1 MNFHK
6 EKDFDGKNIRKG
18 ISLYKRLSENYVGLT
33 AEKTIKV
40 VSCDTGEEVFV
51 SDKLSNM
58 CGATYNEKTKKLL
71 AYNTSGYAYLYQL
84 SDGKRLL
91 PKIYLKEPDVWPEQ
105 IIWEEDFCWYPS
117 YRKGIYRLNTR
128 TGEVE
133 LVVKIKGE
141 NVTHII
147 QDKNN
152 MLVFTRPKTK
162 NIYEPR
168 EKVIKYSYRIEKDG
182 ELKYQYRKQ
191 EEDYCNI
198 CFIIEDVDRRKIIVA
213 TSKEK
218 RIEGDTLLY
227 CSDGHLLNIPVN
239 SRWKQGEW
247 WYNRELQISVQ
258 DNRMIY
264 VDEHGYLCI
273 TELYTEKIVKR
284 ERAGKYIYDILYIP
298 AKGVFILADDGVY
311 EVIGI

>member
-1 MNFHK
+1 MRRRILMEKISEREFHY
-6 EKDFDGKNIRKG
+6 I
-18 ISLYKRLSENYVGLT
+18 KRLSENYVGLT

-71 AYNTSGYAYLYQL
+71 VYNTSGYAYLYQL

-168 EKVIKYSYRIEKDG
+168 EKVIRYSYRIEKDG

-264 VDEHGYLCI
+264 VDEYGYLCI

>member
-1 MNFHK
+1 MKKISEREFHY
-6 EKDFDGKNIRKG
+6 I
-18 ISLYKRLSENYVGLT
+18 KRLSENYVGLT

-71 AYNTSGYAYLYQL
+71 AYNTLGYAYLYQL

>member
-1 MNFHK
+1 MEKISQKEFHS
-6 EKDFDGKNIRKG
+6 I
-18 ISLYKRLSENYVGLT
+18 KRLSKNYIGLT

-71 AYNTSGYAYLYQL
+71 VYNTSGYAYLYQL

-168 EKVIKYSYRIEKDG
+168 EKVIRYSYRIEKDG

>member
-1 MNFHK
+1 MEKISEREFHY
-6 EKDFDGKNIRKG
+6 I
-18 ISLYKRLSENYVGLT
+18 KRLSENYVGLT

-264 VDEHGYLCI
+264 VDDHGYLCI

>member
-1 MNFHK
+1 MEKISEREFHY
-6 EKDFDGKNIRKG
+6 I
-18 ISLYKRLSENYVGLT
+18 KRLSENYVGLT
-33 AEKTIKV
+33 AEKTINV
-40 VSCDTGEEVFV
+40 VSCNTGKEVFV

>member
-1 MNFHK
+1 MEKISEREFHY
-6 EKDFDGKNIRKG
+6 I
-18 ISLYKRLSENYVGLT
+18 KRLSENYVGLT

-128 TGEVE
+128 TGELE

>member
-1 MNFHK
+1 MEKISEREFHY
-6 EKDFDGKNIRKG
+6 I
-18 ISLYKRLSENYVGLT
+18 KRLSENYVGLT

-218 RIEGDTLLY
+218 RIEGVTLLY

>member
-1 MNFHK
+1 MEKISEREFHY
-6 EKDFDGKNIRKG
+6 I
-18 ISLYKRLSENYVGLT
+18 KRLSENYVGLT

-247 WYNRELQISVQ
+247 LYNRELQISVQ

>member
-1 MNFHK
+1 MEKISEREFHY
-6 EKDFDGKNIRKG
+6 I
-18 ISLYKRLSENYVGLT
+18 KRLSENYVGLT

-71 AYNTSGYAYLYQL
+71 AYNTSGYSYLYQL

>member
-1 MNFHK
+1 MEKISEREFHY
-6 EKDFDGKNIRKG
+6 I
-18 ISLYKRLSENYVGLT
+18 KRLSENYVGLT

-152 MLVFTRPKTK
+152 MLVFTSPKTK

>member
-1 MNFHK
+1 MEKISEREFHY
-6 EKDFDGKNIRKG
+6 I
-18 ISLYKRLSENYVGLT
+18 KRLSENYVGLT

-117 YRKGIYRLNTR
+117 YRKGIYRLNAR

>member
-1 MNFHK
+1 MEKISEREFHY
-6 EKDFDGKNIRKG
+6 I
-18 ISLYKRLSENYVGLT
+18 KRLSENYVGLT
-33 AEKTIKV
+33 AEETIKV

>member
-1 MNFHK
+1 MEKISEREFHY
-6 EKDFDGKNIRKG
+6 I
-18 ISLYKRLSENYVGLT
+18 KRLSENYVGLT

-91 PKIYLKEPDVWPEQ
+91 PKIYLKEPDVWPEK

>member
-1 MNFHK
+1 MEKISEREFHY
-6 EKDFDGKNIRKG
+6 I
-18 ISLYKRLSENYVGLT
+18 KRLSENYVGLT

-84 SDGKRLL
+84 PDGKRLL

>member
-1 MNFHK
+1 MEKISEREFHY
-6 EKDFDGKNIRKG
+6 I
-18 ISLYKRLSENYVGLT
+18 KRLSENYVGLT

-91 PKIYLKEPDVWPEQ
+91 PKIYLKETDVWPEQ

>member
-1 MNFHK
+1 MEKISEREFHY
-6 EKDFDGKNIRKG
+6 I
-18 ISLYKRLSENYVGLT
+18 KRLSENYVGLT

-298 AKGVFILADDGVY
+298 YL
-311 EVIGI
+311 

>member
-1 MNFHK
+1 MEKISEREFHY
-6 EKDFDGKNIRKG
+6 I
-18 ISLYKRLSENYVGLT
+18 KRLSENYVGLT

-141 NVTHII
+141 NVTHIV

-152 MLVFTRPKTK
+152 ILVFTSPKTK

>member
-1 MNFHK
+1 MKKISEREFHY
-6 EKDFDGKNIRKG
+6 I
-18 ISLYKRLSENYVGLT
+18 KRLSENYVGLT

-264 VDEHGYLCI
+264 VDEHGYLRI
-273 TELYTEKIVKR
+273 TELYTEKIGKR

>member
-1 MNFHK
+1 MKKISEREFHY
-6 EKDFDGKNIRKG
+6 I
-18 ISLYKRLSENYVGLT
+18 KRPSENYVGLT

>member
-1 MNFHK
+1 MKKISEREFHY
-6 EKDFDGKNIRKG
+6 I
-18 ISLYKRLSENYVGLT
+18 KRLSENYVGLT

-311 EVIGI
+311 EVIGM

>member
-1 MNFHK
+1 MKKISGREFHY
-6 EKDFDGKNIRKG
+6 I
-18 ISLYKRLSENYVGLT
+18 KRLSENYVGLT

-227 CSDGHLLNIPVN
+227 DYDGHLLNIPVN

>member
-1 MNFHK
+1 MRRRILMEKISEREFHY
-6 EKDFDGKNIRKG
+6 I
-18 ISLYKRLSENYVGLT
+18 KRLSENYVGLT

-168 EKVIKYSYRIEKDG
+168 EKVIRYSYRIEKDG

>member
-1 MNFHK
+1 MEKISEREFHY
-6 EKDFDGKNIRKG
+6 I
-18 ISLYKRLSENYVGLT
+18 KRLSENYVGLT

-168 EKVIKYSYRIEKDG
+168 EKVIRYSYRIEKDG

-239 SRWKQGEW
+239 SRWKQDEW

>member
-1 MNFHK
+1 MKKISEREFHY
-6 EKDFDGKNIRKG
+6 I
-18 ISLYKRLSENYVGLT
+18 KRLSENYVGLT

-239 SRWKQGEW
+239 SRWKQGES

>member
-1 MNFHK
+1 MEKISEREFHY
-6 EKDFDGKNIRKG
+6 I
-18 ISLYKRLSENYVGLT
+18 KRLSENYVGLT

-58 CGATYNEKTKKLL
+58 YGATYNEKTKKLL

-168 EKVIKYSYRIEKDG
+168 EKVIRYSYRIEKDG

>member
-1 MNFHK
+1 MEKISEREFHY
-6 EKDFDGKNIRKG
+6 I
-18 ISLYKRLSENYVGLT
+18 KRLSGNYVGLT

-168 EKVIKYSYRIEKDG
+168 EKVIRYSYRIEKDG

>member
-1 MNFHK
+1 MEKISEREFHY
-6 EKDFDGKNIRKG
+6 I
-18 ISLYKRLSENYVGLT
+18 KRLSENYVGLT

-239 SRWKQGEW
+239 SRWKQDEW

>member
-1 MNFHK
+1 MKKISEREFHY
-6 EKDFDGKNIRKG
+6 I
-18 ISLYKRLSENYVGLT
+18 KRLSENYVGLT

-141 NVTHII
+141 NVTHNI